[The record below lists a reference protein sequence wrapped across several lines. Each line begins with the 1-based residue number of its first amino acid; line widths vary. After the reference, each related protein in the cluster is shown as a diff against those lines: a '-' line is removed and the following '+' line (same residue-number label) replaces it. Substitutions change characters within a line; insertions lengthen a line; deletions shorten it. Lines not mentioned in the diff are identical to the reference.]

1 MSESWL
7 SAPTWMVDAER
18 LRETLDRLRTSI
30 AAGVYS
36 TATSETLVFN
46 RHAIAD
52 SLKMILAKLDAVDV
66 AAVSALSGVVR
77 EFRSEAQAAA
87 LRQLFDELQ
96 SGLRERARRILGAEK
111 IRLVVRLLESPAPDV
126 LRILGREDDENSHS
140 DLIAWLL
147 NPRKAPVV
155 ASSALAHLVGYL
167 GAAEKWRETLAQ
179 AIRCDS
185 LSVRREF
192 LIARELAG
200 ASDLSRVDVV
210 VTGPGMVLAVENKVW
225 AREHSEQTRVY
236 AKWLESVRDLKGG
249 IFLSPS
255 GLLTASGG
263 FAPVSYLELVSAL
276 LDGPV
281 ATPMSASEEIVLGSY
296 LKTLARGIIPVEM
309 RAVREL
315 GRGE

>member
-1 MSESWL
+1 
-7 SAPTWMVDAER
+7 MVDAER
-18 LRETLDRLRTSI
+18 LRETLDRLRTHI
-30 AAGVYS
+30 AAGVFS
-36 TATSETLVFN
+36 TATAETLVFN
-46 RHAIAD
+46 RRAIAD
-52 SLKMILAKLDAVDV
+52 SLKAILAKLDAVDV
-66 AAVSALSGVVR
+66 SAMSALSSVVR
-77 EFRSEAQAAA
+77 EYRPEAQAVA
-87 LRQLFDELQ
+87 LRQFFEELQ
-96 SGLRERARRILGAEK
+96 SGLRQHARGILGAEK
-111 IRLVVRLLESPAPDV
+111 IDLVVRLLDSPAPDL

-155 ASSALAHLVGYL
+155 APSALAHLVGRFGDADL
-167 GAAEKWRETLAQ
+167 WREKLAL
-179 AIRCDS
+179 AIRRDS

-200 ASDLSRVDVV
+200 EADLARVDVV
-210 VTGPGMVLAVENKVW
+210 VTGPGIVLAIENKVW
-225 AREHSEQTRVY
+225 AHEHSEQTRAY

-249 IFLSPS
+249 LFLSPS
-255 GLLTASGG
+255 GLLTAAGG

-281 ATPMSASEEIVLGSY
+281 TTPISASEEIVLGSY

-315 GRGE
+315 GRKK